1 MNNQSDKILLE
12 AYVRGDERAFA
23 ALMDRHGRVL
33 KGYVFR
39 LLKNQEQAEE
49 ICSETFLR
57 LAIHKKTLDGNEGAV
72 RSYIFTVAHNL
83 CMDWFR
89 RLKTQR
95 THTENVLELT
105 VTQQSL
111 PSPEAVAI
119 MGERAA
125 MLEAAISRLSE
136 EHRQVILLRNTHGF
150 SAKEAAEIMGIAPH
164 QVDSLLSYAKKK
176 LKVELGSLAQEIKEQ
191 GGLG

>member
-1 MNNQSDKILLE
+1 MSDQTDKGLLD
-12 AYVRGDERAFA
+12 AYARGDERSFTL
-23 ALMDRHGRVL
+23 LMERYGRSL
-33 KGYVFR
+33 KGYAFR

-49 ICSETFLR
+49 VCSETFLR
-57 LAIHKKTLDGNEGAV
+57 LAIHKRRLDGKEASV
-72 RSYIFTVAHNL
+72 RSYIFTIAHNL
-83 CMDWFR
+83 CMDLFR
-89 RLKTQR
+89 RQRTQR
-95 THTENVLELT
+95 MHAENILELT
-105 VTQQSL
+105 LTQQSI

-136 EHRQVILLRNTHGF
+136 EHRQVILLRSTHGF
-150 SAKEAAEIMGIAPH
+150 SAKEAASIIGIDSH

-176 LKVELGSLAQEIKEQ
+176 LRVELASLDREIKEQ